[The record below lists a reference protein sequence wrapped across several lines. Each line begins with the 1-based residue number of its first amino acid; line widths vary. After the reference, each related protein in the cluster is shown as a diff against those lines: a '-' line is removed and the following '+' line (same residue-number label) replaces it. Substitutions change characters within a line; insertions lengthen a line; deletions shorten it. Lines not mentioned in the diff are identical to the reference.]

1 VAYFAKIN
9 SSLLKEIKDNYLK
22 KSGSDFEV
30 WIREAFQDS
39 SRNFSFTVAVDE
51 ITDSPNDTNSSPK
64 YKLIW
69 KKVEGKFK
77 IRLAEIPLV
86 VKDLGSVDKDIF
98 DTALRQI
105 EEWKTKA
112 HDIQAREISLKN
124 NLAENRKHMAQFRD
138 EKTNLEDKLYEAFL
152 PILNSK
158 KDEIRRLKRKVTK
171 ITFYRTLPIHTS
183 SIKFPIVRKSGT

>member
-1 VAYFAKIN
+1 MQN
-9 SSLLKEIKDNYLK
+9 RGN
-22 KSGSDFEV
+22 
-30 WIREAFQDS
+30 WILQTFQGS
-39 SRNFSFTVAVDE
+39 SRNFSFTVALDE
-51 ITDSPNDTNSSPK
+51 KIDLPDGTNPSPK

-86 VKDLGSVDKDIF
+86 IKELWSVNKDLF
-98 DTALRQI
+98 DTALKQI
-105 EEWKTKA
+105 EEWKTKT